1 MTSRWYH
8 IISLAGMS
16 MLLAACPA
24 ERFRHE
30 KYDCNS
36 SSFDL
41 QSIVVND
48 AEVGAEVTVIGYSG
62 ERVAMITSITDQ
74 SIELDTNTQPIKID
88 RETGKI
94 RVYRGKR
101 FTILACKVTVF
112 TM

>member
-1 MTSRWYH
+1 MTSRWH
-8 IISLAGMS
+8 QIISLGGIG

-48 AEVGAEVTVIGYSG
+48 AEVGAEATVIGYSS
-62 ERVAMITSITDQ
+62 ERVAMITSIDDQ
-74 SIELDTNTQPIKID
+74 SIELDTNTQLIIIN

-94 RVYRGKR
+94 QVYRGKR